1 MGAFEDKLRNYGIIP
16 VVKIEDAEDAVP
28 LAAALSDA
36 GLSCAEITFRT
47 AAAGEAIKRIKNA
60 FPDFF
65 VAAGTVLQKD
75 QVENAVTSGA
85 ELIVAPGFNDDIVS
99 YCINRDIRIIPGVAT
114 PSEIEKA
121 SYIGL
126 DTVKLFPAE
135 ILGGPAYIKAVS
147 APYSH
152 MKFMPTGGINK
163 NNLKDYL
170 SLKNVVCCGGSW
182 FVKSNVIASHDF
194 EMIKN
199 ETAEA
204 VRIVK
209 EAGR

>member
-1 MGAFEDKLRNYGIIP
+1 MDDFEARLKGFGVIP
-16 VVKIEDAEDAVP
+16 VVKIDDAADAVP
-28 LAAALSDA
+28 LAAALSEA
-36 GLSCAEITFRT
+36 GLGCAEITFRT
-47 AAAGEAIKRIKNA
+47 DAAEEAIKNIKRA

-65 VAAGTVLQKD
+65 VAAGTVLQKN
-75 QVENAVTSGA
+75 QVDRAVAAGA
-85 ELIVAPGFNDDIVS
+85 ELIVAPGFNDDVVN
-99 YCINRDIRIIPGVAT
+99 YCINRKIRMIPGVAT

-126 DTVKLFPAE
+126 CTVKLFPAD

-147 APYSH
+147 APYRH

-170 SLKNVVCCGGSW
+170 ALNNVICCGGSW
-182 FVKSNVIASHDF
+182 FVKGDLISKRDF
-194 EMIKN
+194 DTIRS
-199 ETAEA
+199 ETADA
-204 VRIVK
+204 LKLVK

>member
-1 MGAFEDKLRNYGIIP
+1 MGDLEDKLRGFGVIP
-16 VVKIEDAEDAVP
+16 VVKIDDAADAVP
-28 LAAALSDA
+28 LAEALYEA

-47 AAAGEAIKRIKNA
+47 DAAEEAIKRIKKT

-65 VAAGTVLQKD
+65 IAAGTVLQKD
-75 QVENAVTSGA
+75 QVERAVASGA
-85 ELIVAPGFNDDIVS
+85 GLIVAPGFNDDIVN

-126 DTVKLFPAE
+126 DTVKLFPAD

-147 APYSH
+147 APYRH
-152 MKFMPTGGINK
+152 MKFMPTGGVNK

-170 SLKNVVCCGGSW
+170 SLPNVLCCGGSW
-182 FVKSNVIASHDF
+182 FVKSNVIAAHDF
-194 EMIKN
+194 GQIRSD
-199 ETAEA
+199 TAEA
-204 VRIVK
+204 LKLVK